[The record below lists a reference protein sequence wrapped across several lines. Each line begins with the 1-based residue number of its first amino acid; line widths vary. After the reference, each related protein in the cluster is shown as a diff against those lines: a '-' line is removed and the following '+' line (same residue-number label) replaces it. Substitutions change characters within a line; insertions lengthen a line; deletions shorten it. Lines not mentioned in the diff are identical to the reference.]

1 MNEKDEWR
9 SVLREHGAP
18 SVMVHGIAE
27 TQMLSV
33 VSLGSQRLVRC
44 FNLLMSFIQVFNFY
58 FCIYRSY
65 SISKLLFWLWKWS
78 YLVRLGSL

>member
-33 VSLGSQRLVRC
+33 VSLGSQH
-44 FNLLMSFIQVFNFY
+44 
-58 FCIYRSY
+58 
-65 SISKLLFWLWKWS
+65 
-78 YLVRLGSL
+78 